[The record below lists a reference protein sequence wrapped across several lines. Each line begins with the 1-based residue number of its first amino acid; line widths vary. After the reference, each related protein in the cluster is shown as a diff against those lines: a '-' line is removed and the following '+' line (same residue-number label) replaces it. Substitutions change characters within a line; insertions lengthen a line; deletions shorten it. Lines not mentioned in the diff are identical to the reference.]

1 MRRIGPTLQ
10 ITLGLVFL
18 TNFLIVIADTVFNVL
33 PDRTSQMMKVRKS
46 VSEGMAVQVATLMQF
61 GDRLALEQS
70 LEALRQRSNE
80 VRSIAVRRADQT
92 LVAQAGDHEDAWSE
106 TRNDRSTLTH
116 VVVPLTFGTDRW
128 GTFEMT
134 YVPDP
139 RNAFRRALTE
149 PLWITILF
157 VSLGGILVYWLYM
170 RRALLRLDPSAVIPE
185 RVRLAYDV
193 MAEAVVLLDSRGRI
207 LLANNAFRALHGNDG
222 LDLTG
227 KRLSTLHWLAEYLPD
242 DSHRHP
248 WVQTMIEQVP
258 TMGHEIEIATDSG
271 ISRKLI
277 INCAPIGDPGGSVRG
292 CMVTMNDVTELHRSN
307 ERLRETLV
315 ELAISRDEIAQKNEA
330 LERLATRDSLTGC
343 LNRRAFFEQ
352 MEAALVESR
361 RGGTPLSFLI
371 LDIDRFK
378 SVNDTYG
385 HATGDRVI
393 QEVAKKLVTASRTK
407 DVICR
412 YGGEEFCVGL
422 PNADLAQAAIVAER
436 IRRAID
442 EQCGPAIR
450 EIPGFHVTASLGVAT
465 LDDTTGVV
473 QAIEAADQALYR
485 AKRGGRNRVCRAGE
499 SVEQDQETHATAAD
513 TAAAESSAG

>member
-1 MRRIGPTLQ
+1 VRRIGPTLQ

-70 LEALRQRSNE
+70 LDALRQRSNE

-106 TRNDRSTLTH
+106 PRNDRSTLTH

-139 RNAFRRALTE
+139 RNAFRRALTT

-157 VSLGGILVYWLYM
+157 VSLGGVLVYWLYM
-170 RRALLRLDPSAVIPE
+170 RRALQQLDPSAVIPE
-185 RVRLAYDV
+185 RVRVAYDV
-193 MAEAVVLLDSRGRI
+193 MTEAVVLLDARGHI
-207 LLANNAFRALHGNDG
+207 LLANNAFRALHGDDG
-222 LDLTG
+222 PDLTG
-227 KRLSTLHWLAEYLPD
+227 KRLSTIRWLADDLPD
-242 DSHRHP
+242 DPHRHP
-248 WVQTMIEQVP
+248 WTQTMLHHVP
-258 TMGHEIEIATDSG
+258 AIGHAVEVVTAAGS
-271 ISRKLI
+271 SRKLV
-277 INCAPIGDPGGSVRG
+277 INCAPIADPGGSVRG
-292 CMVTMNDVTELHRSN
+292 CMVTMNDVTELHLSN

-315 ELAISRDEIAQKNEA
+315 ELAVSRDELTQQNAK
-330 LERLATRDSLTGC
+330 LERLATRDPLTGC

-352 MEAALVESR
+352 MEATLAESR
-361 RGGTPLSFLI
+361 RNGTPLSCLMV
-371 LDIDRFK
+371 DIDRFK

-412 YGGEEFCVGL
+412 YGGEEFCIGL
-422 PNADLAQAAIVAER
+422 PNADLAQASMVAER
-436 IRRAID
+436 IRQAI
-442 EQCGPAIR
+442 EGQCGPAIR

-465 LDDTTGVV
+465 LDDTAGVV

-499 SVEQDQETHATAAD
+499 SVEQDQETHATAMD